1 MSNHSH
7 DHNGHN
13 HAHDHNG
20 HAHHNHDDHGHD
32 HSSLVGE
39 LMCHFPYA
47 VFSVAFGLIVVSF
60 LDYISVVSG
69 LSGISIRGANV
80 LFHSFHFMHL
90 AFAATGTLITFYRFS
105 KNNALAF
112 IVGLI
117 TPTFFC
123 IMSDAVLPYLGGRLL
138 GVDMSFHLC
147 FYSELPNVLP
157 FLAIGMLNGYVMSRH
172 QESLQSF
179 YSQSSHFIHILVSSL
194 ASTLYLVSHGFTNWY
209 HSIGVV
215 FLFLVVAVVVPCTLS
230 DVVVPMA
237 FARIRKKK

>member
-1 MSNHSH
+1 MNKHTHQHDGHMHPHEH
-7 DHNGHN
+7 DH
-13 HAHDHNG
+13 D
-20 HAHHNHDDHGHD
+20 GHD
-32 HSSLVGE
+32 HSSVIGE
-39 LMCHFPYA
+39 LTCHFPYA

-60 LDYISVVSG
+60 LDYISLAGG
-69 LSGISIRGANV
+69 LQGISTRGANV

-105 KNNALAF
+105 KNNILALF
-112 IVGLI
+112 VGTI

-138 GVDMSFHLC
+138 GVDMSFHIC
-147 FYSELPNVLP
+147 FYSELQNVLP
-157 FLAIGMLNGYVMSRH
+157 FLCIGMLNGYVMSRH
-172 QESLQSF
+172 HESLQGF

-194 ASTLYLVSHGFTNWY
+194 ASTLYLVSHGFTTWY
-209 HSIGVV
+209 YSIGVV

-237 FARIRKKK
+237 FARMRKKK